1 MRKLAMLSAMLF
13 STAGAGA
20 QQQVDQIQFEVKF
33 SKPLAV
39 LEFALRLRPR
49 AQTNQFKTLFTSSS
63 FNNAKYSALIAR
75 LDSLPLD
82 YEYDFPE
89 YPPGEKIGGSTL
101 YTIRR
106 NLVLSDNVD
115 EFRQRTIGLIPLID
129 LNSLTGILKEFTPVY
144 DKVVYDS
151 VRTRFES
158 QLKSIDSV
166 ITAKNMAQYFTQ
178 AARFYRSAWDP
189 PIPFLFVFYPLPNA
203 RGFTATAFGNVSMSA
218 LPTSYTDFI
227 PVLTVMLHE
236 SSHILLD
243 EQSLAFKKQV
253 DGWFKSNPSKYSRYA
268 QGLVQESWATA
279 VANGYFQEKLSGQL
293 STRSWY
299 NRTYNDLMA
308 KAMYPY
314 IKEYLDTGKPMD
326 KALVDRQVET
336 YETKFP
342 QWIYEWD
349 NLLAGRSVLSEEQA
363 DFDLIDRKYPYRHV
377 NVYVHDF
384 SNASFETL
392 KRGSTKVVI
401 VRGDNKRK
409 LDLIKSHFPSL
420 ASWNP
425 DPAADFSYVHLTPDK
440 FQLIVVNLVKTT
452 LEQQLDSKL
461 YDAR

>member
-158 QLKSIDSV
+158 QLKSIDSL
-166 ITAKNMAQYFTQ
+166 ITAKNIAQYFTQ

-189 PIPFLFVFYPLPNA
+189 SIPFLFVFYPLPNA

-253 DGWFKSNPSKYSRYA
+253 DGWF
-268 QGLVQESWATA
+268 
-279 VANGYFQEKLSGQL
+279 QEKLSGQL

-308 KAMYPY
+308 KAMYAY

-384 SNASFETL
+384 
-392 KRGSTKVVI
+392 
-401 VRGDNKRK
+401 
-409 LDLIKSHFPSL
+409 
-420 ASWNP
+420 
-425 DPAADFSYVHLTPDK
+425 
-440 FQLIVVNLVKTT
+440 
-452 LEQQLDSKL
+452 
-461 YDAR
+461 